1 MPAAQEPSTVA
12 LLEQNDGRAA
22 GTGAADPALLLPP
35 LLLLLLRAGERP
47 RRDRRHLQALLRLR
61 VRLQQRVRPHDTP
74 QANGPCSAASGCG
87 LLVCFSDLA
96 AAGSAPRG
104 TPACRV

>member
-35 LLLLLLRAGERP
+35 LLLLLRAGERP